1 MSSGVT
7 WTGDWCP
14 DEDLQTVG
22 AYIEE
27 ILQREPYK
35 FTTQYAPGN
44 PALAAMIGS
53 RNNEDA
59 YFMCYPGAW
68 IRVIF
73 RPGSNIEELPR
84 VERVHWKTT
93 ITAGADGRVVISP
106 PTPQSPIKTNIVSP
120 DFESMLIKSLQQ
132 TKEQTDRLYAANR
145 KQALDLLN
153 LNSEWRDRN
162 V

>member
-1 MSSGVT
+1 MSSGAT

-14 DEDLQTVG
+14 NEDLQTVG

-27 ILQREPYK
+27 ILQRELYK

-73 RPGSNIEELPR
+73 RPGSNI
-84 VERVHWKTT
+84 WKTT
-93 ITAGADGRVVISP
+93 IIAGADGRVVISP
-106 PTPQSPIKTNIVSP
+106 PAPQSPIKTNIISP

-132 TKEQTDRLYAANR
+132 TKEQTDRLYAGIAMFEYPIN
-145 KQALDLLN
+145 KHVSN
-153 LNSEWRDRN
+153 
-162 V
+162 